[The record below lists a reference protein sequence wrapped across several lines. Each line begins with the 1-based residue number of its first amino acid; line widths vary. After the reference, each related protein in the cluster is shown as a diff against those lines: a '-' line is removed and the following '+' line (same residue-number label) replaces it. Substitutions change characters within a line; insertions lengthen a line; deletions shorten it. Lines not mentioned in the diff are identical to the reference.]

1 MLPPHQG
8 RWWKEKCRQ
17 IIITPLVTRANAG
30 THEFLF
36 TLGTGLLDRGA
47 VRSEKKGVYILLWR
61 VGSVHDEA
69 EQVKVSFPHSR
80 TVTVNGGGHCL

>member
-1 MLPPHQG
+1 VLPPHQG

-36 TLGTGLLDRGA
+36 TLGTGSLDRGA
-47 VRSEKKGVYILLWR
+47 VRSEKRVCSFFYGVLAVFMTKR
-61 VGSVHDEA
+61 NKS
-69 EQVKVSFPHSR
+69 KCPFR
-80 TVTVNGGGHCL
+80 TAGLSQ